1 MIHYYYASLRLE
13 AIQKLNKF
21 KKGCWVDASLVTD
34 KEKGILNKELKI
46 DDGLLSDA
54 LDIHEVPRF
63 ETGRDGQFYFFA
75 RTPVENI
82 NQDELPTSPIL
93 IVINQD
99 SVLTISRKNL
109 NRLWNPLLKDTSVAT
124 TQKTKLFILMVNQIT
139 VSYRN
144 NVNLIGKK
152 VRIASSSI
160 HHVSQKKISELIE
173 FERELDDYL
182 DSLNPMNE
190 ALESMLG
197 GRSVKLYE
205 EDREILEDLSL
216 SFEQLIMRCKSM
228 IRSITNIRDNYR
240 IILDSRLNDTIKT
253 LTVITVALTI
263 PTMLAGIYGMNLR
276 LPGDVN
282 NPYYFW
288 FIVILSLAS
297 SLALGLYFSKKK

>member
-1 MIHYYYASLRLE
+1 
-13 AIQKLNKF
+13 
-21 KKGCWVDASLVTD
+21 
-34 KEKGILNKELKI
+34 
-46 DDGLLSDA
+46 
-54 LDIHEVPRF
+54 
-63 ETGRDGQFYFFA
+63 
-75 RTPVENI
+75 
-82 NQDELPTSPIL
+82 
-93 IVINQD
+93 
-99 SVLTISRKNL
+99 
-109 NRLWNPLLKDTSVAT
+109 VAT

-139 VSYRN
+139 SSYRN
-144 NVNLIGKK
+144 NLNLINKK
-152 VRIASSSI
+152 VRMASSSI

-190 ALESMLG
+190 ALESMLS
-197 GRSVKLYE
+197 GRSVRLYE

-216 SFEQLIMRCKSM
+216 SFEQLIIRCKSM

-263 PTMLAGIYGMNLR
+263 PTMLAGIYGMNIK

-288 FIVILSLAS
+288 LLILLSLS
-297 SLALGLYFSKKK
+297 FSLALGWYFSKKR

>member
-1 MIHYYYASLRLE
+1 MIHYYYASLKVE
-13 AIQKLNKF
+13 TIQKLSKF

-34 KEKGILNKELKI
+34 KEKEVLNKELKI
-46 DDGLLSDA
+46 DDGLLNDA

-93 IVINQD
+93 IVIDQD

-139 VSYRN
+139 SSYRN

-152 VRIASSSI
+152 VRMASSSI

-190 ALESMLG
+190 ALESMLN
-197 GRSVKLYE
+197 GRSIKLYE